1 MWTTSP
7 SANRPW
13 HNSVLTRG
21 AIQLGA
27 LVNLLGAPFIS
38 VPIKACDT
46 LIEHT
51 SLSKG
56 YGAMAKPVRPL
67 WGCQTENSKTASDVV
82 SSCGNLNVDEIH
94 LGAQDVL
101 TGWIAVPTHVRLG
114 H

>member
-1 MWTTSP
+1 M
-7 SANRPW
+7 R
-13 HNSVLTRG
+13 VM
-21 AIQLGA
+21 
-27 LVNLLGAPFIS
+27 NLPGAPFIF

-82 SSCGNLNVDEIH
+82 FLACKSERKRDPPRRPGCPYVVDSPSH
-94 LGAQDVL
+94 M
-101 TGWIAVPTHVRLG
+101 
-114 H
+114 